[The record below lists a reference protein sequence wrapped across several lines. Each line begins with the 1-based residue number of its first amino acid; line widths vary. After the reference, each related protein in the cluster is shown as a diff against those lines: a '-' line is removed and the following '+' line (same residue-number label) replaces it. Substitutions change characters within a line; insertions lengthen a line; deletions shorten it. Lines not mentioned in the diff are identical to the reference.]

1 MSKPLPGSIVLL
13 TSQREAAILQSAVY
27 LRERSSMNDT
37 PHDLGGKT
45 EIVTDDDLSTPDGR
59 SIRKFAFPSL
69 LGILTFL
76 TPIRVEGNWTILMG
90 YISDTAVNY
99 MGAAMP
105 WIVFALVC
113 VSATGTLW
121 ASTIGRPEEGSL
133 AYRLFHVAPVWIALR
148 VAGLVMGAMTMFQ
161 WGPEMFWGAA
171 TGGTVLNDL
180 AVNIVFIFLFAG
192 LLMPFLTDYGL
203 MEFIGTLLKRV
214 FRRLFTLPGRSAI
227 DALASWMSSAPVG
240 VLITIQ
246 QYVSG
251 HYTAREA
258 AVIATNFSVVS
269 VPFALLVAKTVG
281 VDHRFPEYY
290 MAVMLTGVVV
300 AMIMPRIAPLSRFKD
315 EPFDTLHPM
324 RETVSSG
331 DGSLFREA
339 VALAARRAQSAMPLK
354 EQFRV
359 AFGHILDIWFG
370 LVPAVI
376 AVGGA
381 GLILAE
387 YTPVLGWVTAPLVP
401 LLELAG
407 LPEAAAAAPALIAG
421 FLDMFLPALLG
432 ASIESEYTRF
442 VVGVMSVTQ
451 LIYMSEIG
459 ILMIKCEI
467 PLKFRHLLM
476 VFLLRTAIGLPIVML
491 FANFVVY

>member
-1 MSKPLPGSIVLL
+1 MS
-13 TSQREAAILQSAVY
+13 
-27 LRERSSMNDT
+27 DT
-37 PHDLGGKT
+37 PHDLGG
-45 EIVTDDDLSTPDGR
+45 ESDIVTGVGDASPPDGAA
-59 SIRKFAFPSL
+59 IRKFALPSL
-69 LGILTFL
+69 LGVLTFL
-76 TPIRVEGNWTILMG
+76 TPVKVDGNWTILMG
-90 YISDTAVNY
+90 LISDTGRDLV
-99 MGAAMP
+99 GAGMP
-105 WIVFALVC
+105 WVVFGLLCISAL
-113 VSATGTLW
+113 GTVY
-121 ASTIGRPEEGSL
+121 AITIARNSVAEDSL
-133 AYRLFHVAPVWIALR
+133 FARLFQVAPVWVVLR
-148 VAGLVMGAMTMFQ
+148 VVGLVMGAMTMFQ
-161 WGPEMFWGAA
+161 VGPEMFWHAS

-180 AVNIVFIFLFAG
+180 AVNIVPIFLFAG

-203 MEFIGTLLKRV
+203 MEFIGTLLKRI

-251 HYTAREA
+251 HYTSREA

-290 MAVMLTGVVV
+290 MAVVITGVIT
-300 AMIMPRIAPLSRFKD
+300 AIIMPRIPPLSRFEDK
-315 EPFDTLHPM
+315 PFDKLHPL
-324 RETVSSG
+324 RETRASGGSSLIG
-331 DGSLFREA
+331 EA
-339 VALAARRAQSAMPLK
+339 IALAARRASIAMPLK

-359 AFGHILDIWFG
+359 AAGHILDIWFG

-381 GLILAE
+381 GLIIAE
-387 YTPVLGWVTAPLVP
+387 YTPILDWLTAPIVP
-401 LLELAG
+401 ILEFVA

-432 ASIESEYTRF
+432 AGIESELTRF
-442 VVGVMSVTQ
+442 VVGVISVTQ
-451 LIYMSEIG
+451 LIYMSEVG

-467 PLKFRHLLM
+467 PLRFWHLLI
-476 VFLLRTAIGLPIVML
+476 VFLLRTLIGLPIVMA
-491 FANFVVY
+491 FAHWVVF

>member
-1 MSKPLPGSIVLL
+1 MS
-13 TSQREAAILQSAVY
+13 
-27 LRERSSMNDT
+27 DT
-37 PHDLGGKT
+37 PHDLGGDT
-45 EIVTDDDLSTPDGR
+45 EIVTDSTDTAMPN
-59 SIRKFAFPSL
+59 SAAIRRFALPSL
-69 LGILTFL
+69 LGIATFL
-76 TPIRVEGNWTILMG
+76 TPVKVDGNWTILMG
-90 YISDTAVNY
+90 LISDTGRDVV
-99 MGAAMP
+99 GAGMP
-105 WIVFALVC
+105 WVVFALLC
-113 VSATGTLW
+113 VSAIGTLY
-121 ASTIGRPEEGSL
+121 AMSIGRKRIVDGSL
-133 AYRLFHVAPVWIALR
+133 FARLFRVAPIWAALR
-148 VAGLVMGAMTMFQ
+148 VVGLAMGTMTLFRI
-161 WGPEMFWGAA
+161 GPEMFWSPA

-180 AVNIVFIFLFAG
+180 AVNIVPIFLFAG

-203 MEFIGTLLKRV
+203 MEFVGTMMKRI

-246 QYVSG
+246 QYISG

-281 VDHRFPEYY
+281 VDDRFPEYY
-290 MAVMLTGVVV
+290 VAVVLTGVIT
-300 AMIMPRIAPLSRFKD
+300 AMIMPRIPPLSRFED
-315 EPFDTLHPM
+315 RPYDQLHVL
-324 RETVSSG
+324 RETESTG
-331 DGSLFREA
+331 GSVFREA
-339 VALAARRAQSAMPLK
+339 VSLASSRAALALPLR

-359 AFGHILDIWFG
+359 ASGHILDIWFG

-381 GLILAE
+381 GLIIAE
-387 YTPVLGWVTAPLVP
+387 YTPILGWLTAPMVP
-401 LLELAG
+401 ILEFFG

-432 ASIESEYTRF
+432 AGIESELTRF
-442 VVGVMSVTQ
+442 VIGVMSVTQ

-467 PLKFRHLLM
+467 PLRFWHLL
-476 VFLLRTAIGLPIVML
+476 VIFILRTLIGLPIVMA
-491 FANFVVY
+491 FANWVVF

>member
-1 MSKPLPGSIVLL
+1 M
-13 TSQREAAILQSAVY
+13 T
-27 LRERSSMNDT
+27 DT
-37 PHDLGGKT
+37 PHDLGGEPDIITGSKT
-45 EIVTDDDLSTPDGR
+45 EPAPDAAA
-59 SIRKFAFPSL
+59 IRRFALPSL
-69 LGILTFL
+69 LGIATFL
-76 TPIRVEGNWTILMG
+76 TPVKVDGNWTILMG
-90 YISDTAVNY
+90 LISDTGRDFV
-99 MGAAMP
+99 GAGMP
-105 WIVFALVC
+105 WVVFALLC
-113 VSATGTLW
+113 ISALGTVYAKTL
-121 ASTIGRPEEGSL
+121 GRGSIDEDSL
-133 AYRLFHVAPVWIALR
+133 FARLFNVAPIWVGLR
-148 VAGLVMGAMTMFQ
+148 IIGLIMGTMTMFQ
-161 WGPEMFWGAA
+161 IGPEIFWQAS

-180 AVNIVFIFLFAG
+180 AVNIVPIFLFAG

-203 MEFIGTLLKRV
+203 MEFIGTLLKRA

-251 HYTAREA
+251 HYTGREA

-281 VDHRFPEYY
+281 VDDRFPEYY
-290 MAVMLTGVVV
+290 MAVVITGVIT
-300 AMIMPRIAPLSRFKD
+300 AMIMPRIPPLSRFAD
-315 EPFDTLHPM
+315 DPYDTLHPL
-324 RETVSSG
+324 RETRS
-331 DGSLFREA
+331 DGSESLLKEA
-339 VALAARRAQSAMPLK
+339 VTLAAKRASIAVPLK

-359 AFGHILDIWFG
+359 AAGHILDIWFG

-381 GLILAE
+381 GMILSE
-387 YTPVLGWVTAPLVP
+387 ETRVLQTLTAPLVP
-401 LLELAG
+401 VLEFAG

-432 ASIESEYTRF
+432 SGIESELTRF
-442 VVGVMSVTQ
+442 VVGVISVTQ

-467 PLKFRHLLM
+467 PLKFWHLLT
-476 VFLLRTAIGLPIVML
+476 VFFLRTAIGLPIVL
-491 FANFVVY
+491 AFAHWVVF